1 MYKRAFLSRGLAVI
15 LMSGQISG
23 CTAWRVEPLS
33 PADVVER
40 QQPSEV
46 RVQHADGRREVL
58 YKPEVRGD
66 SLLGRRDWRAKHP
79 NRTLMLSDVREVAT
93 PHVSGGRT
101 AALVLVVGVVGVIV
115 ALKSFHLDLGG
126 LGNIGGIGSH

>member
-1 MYKRAFLSRGLAVI
+1 MCRRGIVSRGLAVI
-15 LMSGQISG
+15 LMSGQVSG
-23 CTAWRVEPLS
+23 CTGWRVEALS

-58 YKPEVRGD
+58 YEPEVRGD
-66 SLLGRRDWRAKHP
+66 SLLGRRDPRAKHP
-79 NRTLMLSDVREVAT
+79 DRTLMLSDVREVAT
-93 PHVSGGRT
+93 PHISGVRT
-101 AALVLVVGVVGVIV
+101 AVLVLGVTIVGVIV

-126 LGNIGGIGSH
+126 LGNVGGIGSE

>member
-1 MYKRAFLSRGLAVI
+1 MYKRAFLSRALAVI
-15 LMSGQISG
+15 LMSGQFSG

-46 RVQHADGRREVL
+46 RVQHADGRWEVL

-66 SLLGRRDWRAKHP
+66 SLLGRRDSRAKQP
-79 NRTLMLSDVREVAT
+79 DRTLMLRDVREVAT
-93 PHVSGGRT
+93 SHIDGGRT
-101 AALVLVVGVVGVIV
+101 AAVVLGVAIVGVIV
-115 ALKSFHLDLGG
+115 AIK
-126 LGNIGGIGSH
+126 NIHWNWGRTCWPACN